1 MFKFIIAATA
11 ALTLVA
17 PLGARAQDIPSYAQ
31 QSADEQIRGYV
42 ESFDGGYNLA
52 VRDERGFIDN
62 VQLHDGTIINPT
74 GITLEPG
81 MVVSIVGE
89 NDGDFLSANEIDTPY
104 DVSSYDG
111 GIAYY
116 DGRPWDYY
124 VGPSFGLTF
133 FFGNVGW
140 WHGND
145 FHGGFHYNGGARV
158 YNRVAIVNHVEN
170 TYGSRGDGTIR
181 PNPGHDL
188 RYGNEG
194 RTNVPVYRG
203 ETSTT
208 NPRVPVYRGEPATY
222 RAPAQSYRPEP
233 AYGSQAPVY
242 RAQAPSYRTE
252 TPAYRAQPA
261 FRSESAPSRRGGEQ
275 RSQSNGGDHGDRG
288 GDRRH

>member
-1 MFKFIIAATA
+1 MLKLIIAATA
-11 ALTLVA
+11 ALTLAA

-104 DVSSYDG
+104 DVNTDEG

-116 DGRPWDYY
+116 NGQPWDYY
-124 VGPSFGLTF
+124 VGPSFGLSF

-140 WHGND
+140 WHGGD

-158 YNRVAIVNHVEN
+158 YNRVSIVNHVEN
-170 TYGSRGDGTIR
+170 NDTSHGDGTIR
-181 PNPGHDL
+181 PNPGNMQ
-188 RYGNEG
+188 RYGT
-194 RTNVPVYRG
+194 RDRATVPVYRG
-203 ETSTT
+203 ETATSP
-208 NPRVPVYRGEPATY
+208 NARVPVYRGEPASY
-222 RAPAQSYRPEP
+222 GAPAQSYRPQP
-233 AYGSQAPVY
+233 TYGYRSQAPVY
-242 RAQAPSYRTE
+242 RAQAPVYRAEAPT
-252 TPAYRAQPA
+252 YRAQPA
-261 FRSESAPSRRGGEQ
+261 FRAESAPSRGGGEQ
-275 RSQSNGGDHGDRG
+275 RSQSSGGDHG
-288 GDRRH
+288 GDHHH

>member
-11 ALTLVA
+11 ALTLAA

-31 QSADEQIRGYV
+31 QPADEQIRGYV

-89 NDGDFLSANEIDTPY
+89 NDGDFLAANEIDTPY
-104 DVSSYDG
+104 DLSSYDG

-145 FHGGFHYNGGARV
+145 FHGGFHYHGGARV
-158 YNRVAIVNHVEN
+158 YNRVAIVYHVEN
-170 TYGSRGDGTIR
+170 TYGSHGDGTIR
-181 PNPGHDL
+181 PNPGHDF
-188 RYGNEG
+188 RYGNDN

-203 ETSTT
+203 EAATP
-208 NPRVPVYRGEPATY
+208 NARVPVYRGEPASY
-222 RAPAQSYRPEP
+222 GNPAQSYRAQPP
-233 AYGSQAPVY
+233 AYRSEAPSF
-242 RAQAPSYRTE
+242 RAQPSYRG
-252 TPAYRAQPA
+252 
-261 FRSESAPSRRGGEQ
+261 ESAPSRGGGEQ
-275 RSQSNGGDHGDRG
+275 RSQSSGGGDHGDHGG
-288 GDRRH
+288 GDHHH

>member
-1 MFKFIIAATA
+1 MFKFLIAATA
-11 ALTLVA
+11 ALTLAA
-17 PLGARAQDIPSYAQ
+17 PLSARAQGIPSYAQ
-31 QSADEQIRGYV
+31 QAPDEQIRGYV
-42 ESFDGGYNLA
+42 ETFDGGYNLA

-104 DVSSYDG
+104 DVSSYDD

-124 VGPSFGLTF
+124 VGPSFGLSF

-170 TYGSRGDGTIR
+170 NYSSHGDGTIR
-181 PNPGHDL
+181 PNPGHDY

-194 RTNVPVYRG
+194 RSNVPVYRG
-203 ETSTT
+203 ETST
-208 NPRVPVYRGEPATY
+208 PSSRVPVYRGEPASY
-222 RAPAQSYRPEP
+222 GAPAQPYRPQQS
-233 AYGSQAPVY
+233 YGSQAPTY
-242 RAQAPSYRTE
+242 RAQAPTY
-252 TPAYRAQPA
+252 YRAQPA
-261 FRSESAPSRRGGEQ
+261 YRAEGAPNRGGGEQ
-275 RSQSNGGDHGDRG
+275 RSQSSGGDHGNHG
-288 GDRRH
+288 GDHQR

>member
-1 MFKFIIAATA
+1 MFKFLIAATA
-11 ALTLVA
+11 ALTLAA
-17 PLGARAQDIPSYAQ
+17 PLGARAQDLPSYAQ
-31 QSADEQIRGYV
+31 QPADEQIRGYV

-81 MVVSIVGE
+81 MVVSILGE
-89 NDGDFLSANEIDTPY
+89 NDGDYLSANEIDTPY
-104 DVSSYDG
+104 DINADDG

-124 VGPSFGLTF
+124 IGPSFGLTF

-170 TYGSRGDGTIR
+170 NFG
-181 PNPGHDL
+181 NMH
-188 RYGNEG
+188 RYGDEN
-194 RTNVPVYRG
+194 RTSVPVYRG
-203 ETSTT
+203 ETS
-208 NPRVPVYRGEPATY
+208 NPNARVPVYRGEPAANGASEHAY
-222 RAPAQSYRPEP
+222 RSQST
-233 AYGSQAPVY
+233 YGSQAPAY
-242 RAQAPSYRTE
+242 RSEA
-252 TPAYRAQPA
+252 PAYRAQPA
-261 FRSESAPSRRGGEQ
+261 YRAEGPSSRGGGEQ
-275 RSQSNGGDHGDRG
+275 RSQSSGGDHGG
-288 GDRRH
+288 GDHHR

>member
-11 ALTLVA
+11 ALTLAA

-31 QSADEQIRGYV
+31 QAADEQIRGYV

-104 DVSSYDG
+104 DVSSDDG

-145 FHGGFHYNGGARV
+145 FHGGFHYHGGARV

-170 TYGSRGDGTIR
+170 NYAPHGDGTMR
-181 PNPGHDL
+181 PNPGHDI
-188 RYGNEG
+188 RYGNQG
-194 RTNVPVYRG
+194 RPNVPVYRG
-203 ETSTT
+203 ENAPPTT
-208 NPRVPVYRGEPATY
+208 RVPVYRGEPGSY
-222 RAPAQSYRPEP
+222 GAPAQSYRPQP
-233 AYGSQAPVY
+233 SYGAQAPVY
-242 RAQAPSYRTE
+242 RMQAPAYRVE
-252 TPAYRAQPA
+252 APSSYRAQPA
-261 FRSESAPSRRGGEQ
+261 FRAQGAPSRGGGEQ
-275 RSQSNGGDHGDRG
+275 RSQSSGGDHGG
-288 GDRRH
+288 GDHHH

>member
-1 MFKFIIAATA
+1 MFKFFIAATA
-11 ALTLVA
+11 ALTLAA

-31 QSADEQIRGYV
+31 QAPDEQIRGYV

-74 GITLEPG
+74 GITLEQG

-104 DVSSYDG
+104 DLNADEG
-111 GIAYY
+111 GVAYY
-116 DGRPWDYY
+116 GGQPWDYY
-124 VGPSFGLTF
+124 VGPSFGLSF

-145 FHGGFHYNGGARV
+145 FHGGFHYNGGARI

-170 TYGSRGDGTIR
+170 NYSGHGDGTIH
-181 PNPGHDL
+181 PNPGHDY
-188 RYGNEG
+188 RYGTQT
-194 RTNVPVYRG
+194 RTSVPVYRG
-203 ETSTT
+203 ESANT
-208 NPRVPVYRGEPATY
+208 NSRVPVYRGEPTSY
-222 RAPAQSYRPEP
+222 GTQSYRSQP

-242 RAQAPSYRTE
+242 RSQAPVYRAE
-252 TPAYRAQPA
+252 APAYRAQPA
-261 FRSESAPSRRGGEQ
+261 YRAEGAPSRGGGEQ
-275 RSQSNGGDHGDRG
+275 RPQSSGGDHGG
-288 GDRRH
+288 GDHHH